1 MSNPPP
7 PASSPDT
14 PKWTRD
20 PAHTTS
26 STARRSGAS
35 ERLRIVRNLLI
46 ATENNRAASENNLRA
61 SENTVRAAEKGI
73 QAADRTME
81 AAKEVVR
88 VADHAEQTEDD
99 AGLASPADPPR
110 SEEDLHKDE
119 FTAPRS
125 LEPDNVPV
133 PLPEPRRV
141 RNSLSRFGIL
151 ERLVL
156 VVSVAG
162 ITAFFMVVM
171 PPGTW
176 NLGTNQR
183 TADTNSPD
191 SQSPAQPAG
200 SATTPTASPEP
211 TPAAVDQATASS
223 SSVRQIDH
231 DEVIMLVKRGEEFV
245 MAGDLVA
252 ARLMLQRAA
261 EVGDPRASL
270 ALGGTYDPIHLEH
283 LGVRGVF
290 ANVATARAWYEK
302 AKRFGSA
309 EAPRRLELLAKRDP

>member
-14 PKWTRD
+14 PKWTRH

-46 ATENNRAASENNLRA
+46 ALENNRAASENNLRA
-61 SENTVRAAEKGI
+61 GENTVRAAENGI
-73 QAADRTME
+73 QAADRQSME

-88 VADHAEQTEDD
+88 VVRRRTDR
-99 AGLASPADPPR
+99 GRRGP
-110 SEEDLHKDE
+110 
-119 FTAPRS
+119 S
-125 LEPDNVPV
+125 LLRPTLLVPKKICTKMN
-133 PLPEPRRV
+133 LRLRV
-141 RNSLSRFGIL
+141 RSNPTTCRFLCPNRAGFAIRSAGSRL

-171 PPGTW
+171 PPGTVVSG
-176 NLGTNQR
+176 NDQR

-200 SATTPTASPEP
+200 SATTPTASAGPP
-211 TPAAVDQATASS
+211 RRPST
-223 SSVRQIDH
+223 
-231 DEVIMLVKRGEEFV
+231 KRP
-245 MAGDLVA
+245 LRPPRS
-252 ARLMLQRAA
+252 ARLIITR
-261 EVGDPRASL
+261 SSCSWS
-270 ALGGTYDPIHLEH
+270 
-283 LGVRGVF
+283 
-290 ANVATARAWYEK
+290 VARN
-302 AKRFGSA
+302 S
-309 EAPRRLELLAKRDP
+309 